1 MLSRDQDT
9 SGVRD
14 VLYLSNEVCPSISY
28 QGVVEE
34 VPDSGRGATPRV
46 ELHWDEDPEVAE
58 GCWVGVFLEGGHET
72 PQRAGVR
79 RCPEY
84 HTLSW
89 PGGEFGQISLVGSLG
104 DASRVSDRKDAGV
117 VGVAGDCWVLSDGGG
132 GARENVGELR
142 GNGFLFVWC
151 RPEEMVDSSFVK
163 FLPLVQGSGLYSFPG
178 QEDLW

>member
-9 SGVRD
+9 CGVRD

-28 QGVVEE
+28 QRVVEE

-46 ELHWDEDPEVAE
+46 ELHLDEDPEVAE

-72 PQRAGVR
+72 PQCAGVR
-79 RCPEY
+79 RRPEY

-89 PGGEFGQISLVGSLG
+89 SGSEFGQISLVGGLG
-104 DASRVSDRKDAGV
+104 DASRVPDREDA
-117 VGVAGDCWVLSDGGG
+117 GVAGDCWVLSGGG
-132 GARENVGELR
+132 RGKGEYVRELR
-142 GNGFLFVWC
+142 GNGFLSVRC

-163 FLPLVQGSGLYSFPG
+163 FLPLVQGGGLYSFPG
-178 QEDLW
+178 